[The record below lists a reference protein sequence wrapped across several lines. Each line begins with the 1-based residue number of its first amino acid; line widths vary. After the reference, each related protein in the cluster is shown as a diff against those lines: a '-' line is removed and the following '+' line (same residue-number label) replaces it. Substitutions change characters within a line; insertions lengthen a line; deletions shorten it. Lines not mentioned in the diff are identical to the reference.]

1 MNENDIFE
9 MINTDG
15 EKESF
20 SYLATIELNNEL
32 YICAE
37 PVDHSMVEFEDE
49 EEDEESVPVLFFHCQ
64 FAQEDKPDSEDIF
77 TIVTDDALQ
86 EELFDKFLEQL
97 EDEVEEVDDDNED
110 GDTEPA
116 DGDEE

>member
-49 EEDEESVPVLFFHCQ
+49 ERCKVL
-64 FAQEDKPDSEDIF
+64 AEKIVE
-77 TIVTDDALQ
+77 TIISKGYRY
-86 EELFDKFLEQL
+86 E
-97 EDEVEEVDDDNED
+97 
-110 GDTEPA
+110 
-116 DGDEE
+116 